1 MTMDCRDARELL
13 YAYSDNEL
21 DALTS
26 RELESH
32 LRQCGGCERAFAA
45 DQAVKKAMA
54 NPALR
59 RPAPGLLRERVAASA
74 ETLRPRWNAWNI
86 LQIAA
91 ALAIGMGLALFV
103 PGVLTH
109 SGNALDADEALA
121 SHLRS
126 MQNEN
131 HLMDVQSTDQH
142 TVKPWFDGRL
152 DFAPPVRDL
161 ADHGFPLAGG
171 RTDFMHG
178 RPVAALIYHRNKH
191 IINLF
196 IWPGETGQSVAEK
209 QGYNLLH
216 WSDGG
221 MTFWAVSDLNTGE
234 MGQFEDLFRGE
245 K

>member
-21 DALTS
+21 DARTL

-32 LRQCGGCERAFAA
+32 LRECSGCERVFAA

-54 NPALR
+54 NTALL
-59 RPAPGLLRERVAASA
+59 RPAPGIFLERVAASVD
-74 ETLRPRWNAWNI
+74 TRRQRWNGWNI

-91 ALAIGMGLALFV
+91 VLVIGMGLALFV
-103 PGVLTH
+103 PGVLMR
-109 SGNALDADEALA
+109 SGNGLDADEALA

-161 ADHGFPLAGG
+161 ADKGFPLAGG

-178 RPVAALIYHRNKH
+178 RAVAALIYHRNKH

-196 IWPGETGQSVAEK
+196 IWPSETGQSVAEK

-216 WSDGG
+216 WSEGG
-221 MTFWAVSDLNTGE
+221 MTFWAVSDLNAGE
-234 MGQFEDLFRGE
+234 LGQFEDLFRGR